1 MKGVQHVASAYRTL
15 RDEPPRDVL
24 IGRLAE
30 RQHTVVSL
38 LQLQSC
44 GLSPSAVR
52 ERVASGRLVRIHRGV
67 YAVGHGRLTLRG
79 HWMAAVLAYGPG
91 AVLSH
96 RSAAALHGT
105 RPDNR
110 PKTDVTVPSPSAR
123 RRPGIVVHRSTTL
136 RPADI
141 TTIDGIPCT
150 SLARTL
156 LDLADDVDRTGV
168 ERAVSQAEV
177 LGIFD
182 LREVEDVLSRA
193 TGRHGAGVLR
203 SVLAEYDG
211 PTLTE
216 KELEARFLALCR
228 AASLPKPE
236 VNAWITLDDGIVYKV
251 DFLWRA
257 EHLVVETDG
266 WGSHGTRQAFENDR
280 RRDRRLR
287 LAGWDVVRFTWRDV
301 EREPGEVTAVLAA
314 LPEAR
319 SGTRVRDAA

>member
-1 MKGVQHVASAYRTL
+1 MAIA
-15 RDEPPRDVL
+15 
-24 IGRLAE
+24 RLAE
-30 RQHTVVSL
+30 RQHGVVSL
-38 LQLQSC
+38 AQLLLL
-44 GLSPSAVR
+44 GLSRSAVAKRAR
-52 ERVASGRLVRIHRGV
+52 EGRLTRIHRGV
-67 YAVGHGRLTLRG
+67 YAVGHGRLMIRG
-79 HWMAAVLAYGPG
+79 YWMAAVLAYGPG

-96 RSAAALHGT
+96 RSAAALHGI

-110 PKTDVTVPSPSAR
+110 PKTDVTIPRRSAR
-123 RRPGIVVHRSTTL
+123 PRPGIEVHASTTL
-136 RPADI
+136 ESADI

-150 SLARTL
+150 TLARTL

-168 ERAVSQAEV
+168 ERAVSQADV

-182 LREVEDVLSRA
+182 LSAVEEVLSRA
-193 TGRHGAGVLR
+193 SGRHGAGVLR

-211 PTLTE
+211 PTLTD

-236 VNAWITLDDGIVYKV
+236 VNAWITLDDGVAYKI

-257 EHLVVETDG
+257 ERLAVETDG
-266 WGSHGTRQAFENDR
+266 WASHRTRQAFENDR

-301 EREPGEVTAVLAA
+301 EREPGEVTAELDAHREV
-314 LPEAR
+314 R
-319 SGTRVRDAA
+319 SRTLGRDAA